1 MNELELELIFMRRRR
16 RDAIDASRV
25 RVPASQR
32 RCHTARIEAPGEGPR
47 VSYQFGVIETD
58 HGIKT
63 EAGALAQ
70 GALFS
75 FSEGARVAAGCRGS
89 AVGA

>member
-32 RCHTARIEAPGEGPR
+32 RCHTARIEASGEGPR
-47 VSYQFGVIETD
+47 VARSLGAAAAD
-58 HGIKT
+58 HGTQT
-63 EAGALAQ
+63 EAGTTP
-70 GALFS
+70 
-75 FSEGARVAAGCRGS
+75 
-89 AVGA
+89 